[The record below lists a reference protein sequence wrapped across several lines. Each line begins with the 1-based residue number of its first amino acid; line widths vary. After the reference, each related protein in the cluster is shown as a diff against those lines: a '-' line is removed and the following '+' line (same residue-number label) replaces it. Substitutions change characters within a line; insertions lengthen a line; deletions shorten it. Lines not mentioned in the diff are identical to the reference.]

1 MKAMTAPGAMRDYL
15 HNLLQ
20 TSDLSFRDFMELA
33 LYHPGLGYYAQAS
46 SPVGKDAD
54 YVTSPVVSD
63 VFAFALG
70 RLVDE
75 FLGRVGDEVSS
86 IVDVGCGDGS
96 LIRAL
101 AGDRGRFFGVDRT
114 LERVTG
120 YEVRVTEAQ
129 GASATRNPQPGTTP
143 QGASA
148 TRNPQAATSHAA
160 VTFVP
165 SIAELPPA
173 DSFLIINNELFDA
186 QPFARLVQ
194 RGEEL
199 HELWVT
205 ERDGELGWSEH
216 EAESAY
222 ADYFATRGIELLDG
236 QFADISL
243 EWGALYGDLAQLV
256 TRGLI
261 VTFDY
266 GFPQKQLFDPRIR
279 RFGTAAAYSRQRV
292 TRDLLSNPGEQD
304 LTAHINFDDLIR
316 AGEERGFRT
325 LFFGRQAKF
334 LLALGITEHPLFQPS
349 TELEVESL
357 AEGVA
362 LLDER
367 DAARRLVLP
376 DGIGEDIRVLVQGR
390 GIDSEGWSFGRKLF

>member
-1 MKAMTAPGAMRDYL
+1 MTAPGAMRDYF

-20 TSDLSFRDFMELA
+20 GSDLSFRDFVELA
-33 LYHPGLGYYAQAS
+33 LYHPVLGYYAQPV
-46 SPVGKDAD
+46 SPVGKDGD

-70 RLVDE
+70 RLVQE
-75 FLGRVGDEVSS
+75 FLGRLGDEVSS
-86 IVDVGCGDGS
+86 IVDVGCGDGG

-101 AGDRGRFFGVDRT
+101 AGERGRFFGVDRS
-114 LERVTG
+114 LERVEPDIT
-120 YEVRVTEAQ
+120 EPVR
-129 GASATRNPQPGTTP
+129 
-143 QGASA
+143 
-148 TRNPQAATSHAA
+148 
-160 VTFVP
+160 FVRTLDD
-165 SIAELPPA
+165 LPPS

-194 RGEEL
+194 RGDEL

-205 ERDGELGWSEH
+205 ERDGELDWSEH
-216 EAESAY
+216 EAGSAY
-222 ADYFATRGIELLDG
+222 GDYFSSRGIELLNG

-243 EWGALYGDLAQLV
+243 EWSALYADLAKLV

-292 TRDLLSNPGEQD
+292 TRDLLANPGEQD
-304 LTAHINFDDLIR
+304 LTAHVNFDDLIR

-349 TELEVESL
+349 TELEVASL
-357 AEGVA
+357 EEGVA
-362 LLDER
+362 LLDQR

-390 GIDSEGWSFGRKLF
+390 GMDLDGWSFGRKLF